1 MPTPEEVLTI
11 GLDLDITGALKDLA
25 AFQRKM
31 SAQMGAVTDT
41 VDKLSKA
48 NERMA
53 KKAAKGTREWEESV
67 EDLEESVDKLE
78 KVLANLERRAKKASG
93 EEKRRLE
100 QEIATLRR
108 VAEEKKKGEKK
119 EKGKRGVGEAEAAA
133 KGAVAGALAG
143 LAGREAKDIGRDIFG
158 GMRGGMQSLFQ
169 KDLKGSIAGGGK
181 LLSGIMEGTFKVGGG
196 LFKRGGKVFGDQA
209 GSFLMR
215 KSQQQMAKGGMK
227 GKMAGGGLAG
237 VGAALKGLGG
247 MFKAVGPLL
256 NTLSKI
262 GPLVGMLSSALMG
275 VVQLLID
282 LDSRAK
288 DFNRS
293 ILQTAGNAEFL
304 ANNFYD
310 SELAAGDMEDT
321 LKGVRDA
328 AYSLKNIDWGIT
340 ADEHKAVYNTLNQE
354 GVAFADVSK
363 WAKASKRS
371 VEDFSFELVKVS
383 VGISRNLGVPLQ
395 EINQMQAEMITE
407 LGSSLD
413 ETKLAFAQM
422 TRAAT
427 ESGIAGN
434 KFFAMIRGV
443 SQDLALYNTR
453 MGSAS
458 KLLKEVGK
466 AMNPRA
472 AQQFMQFAMQG
483 LKSMDQDARMR
494 LNLLTGGKGKGIVT
508 KDLERKGKL
517 LVRDIRES
525 FVQGSE
531 ALAASWSED
540 KIQEAL
546 SKGGIERAQLLRDV
560 GKMRGGGALVG
571 AAEEMKIDRSAVKKG
586 EYGVAAAMRNLS
598 AGGSLE
604 MMRAGIMKFSG
615 AKSLSEGIG
624 SIGQDKMAQML
635 GISEEQVRGMAKLEG
650 HLMRQ
655 RELLKAD
662 LESSDE
668 KVREDAKQRLE
679 AAGITEEQ
687 LKSNQVGMGALME
700 TLSDKDRKQAEE
712 DSETQLDV
720 SKRQADMQTS
730 MLQKFEILVNF
741 LMNQLYNVLLDIWEA
756 VESIMDPL
764 GSEKEKRKAKRA
776 ILETKDPEMIK
787 AMRDMGENLDA
798 YALRGKASDV
808 YGKALTEK
816 VQTDEGRAQVLK
828 VAQEQLTHED
838 IMAAGAM
845 GGVSKAKMD
854 KLRSKLYKKVT
865 ATEAG
870 MAPAVSVG
878 GPGTMAPAMAMA
890 GATKV
895 TVPIEGVDFGQ
906 AMRDAGFSPDEI
918 SHLLE
923 KGIWAAAPSRAV
935 SFATRVG
942 KPEAKKEAKVQAEEQ
957 AKVQQPSAQQQA
969 SAKTAAPPGQPAAAA
984 SGVGTL
990 GQDEMAR
997 RLGGGMR
1004 GSLAAAVEAAR
1015 AKIRPGGS
1023 GGTLEGKAEEVPAT
1037 AKGQGQLHEDMSRM
1051 EKRLSTK
1058 GIRYDKSFLTG
1069 DYGSEIEKRVLDA
1082 MRVALVEF
1090 AIYKDA
1096 DKEALVRSLGK
1107 ADPKT
1112 FGKDLLQAAQTT
1124 KNPADFAKSLTTGTM
1139 GEGTPTQTGGYVVG
1153 RNPDGTAR
1161 VLRPPAGES
1170 PAFVGPGESIMSR
1183 GAMAAMAGGGR
1194 GGLPPIQVS
1203 VNGVGGRE
1211 LARIIEAKVA
1221 DGVYEY
1227 KRREG
1232 FS

>member
-1 MPTPEEVLTI
+1 VPTPEEVLTI

-275 VVQLLID
+275 VVQLFLD

-310 SELAAGDMEDT
+310 AELAAGDMEDT

-328 AYSLKNIDWGIT
+328 AYSLKNIDWGMT
-340 ADEHKAVYNTLNQE
+340 ADDHKAVYNTLNQE
-354 GVAFADVSK
+354 GVAFADIRK
-363 WAKASKRS
+363 WAEASKKS
-371 VEDFSFELVKVS
+371 VEDFSFELVKVN
-383 VGISRNLGVPLQ
+383 VAVSRNLGVPLQ

-458 KLLKEVGK
+458 KLLKEVAK

-472 AQQFMQFAMQG
+472 AQQFMQFAAQG

-508 KDLERKGKL
+508 KDLERKGRL
-517 LVRDIRES
+517 LVRDIRAS
-525 FVQGSE
+525 FVQGSK
-531 ALAASWSED
+531 ALADTWSED
-540 KIQEAL
+540 KIKTALEA
-546 SKGGIERAQLLRDV
+546 GGLERAKLLRDV
-560 GKMRGGGALVG
+560 GGMRGGGALVG
-571 AAEEMKIDRSAVKKG
+571 AAEEMKIDKSAVKKG
-586 EYGVAAAMRNLS
+586 QWGVAAAMRNVS
-598 AGGSLE
+598 AGGKLDLLRSALL
-604 MMRAGIMKFSG
+604 KFSG
-615 AKSLSEGIG
+615 AKTLAGGIG
-624 SIGQDKMAQML
+624 DIGVDKMAQLL
-635 GISEEQVRGMAKLEG
+635 GISEEELRAQAKFES
-650 HLMRQ
+650 HMIRQ
-655 RELLKAD
+655 NELLKAD
-662 LESSDE
+662 LDSSDE
-668 KVREDAKQRLE
+668 KVREDAKQRLK

-687 LKSNQVGMGALME
+687 LRSNQVSASALME
-700 TLSDKDRKQAEE
+700 TISDKERKQIKE
-712 DSETQLDV
+712 DAETQHDT

-787 AMRDMGENLDA
+787 AMRDMGDNLDA

-816 VQTDEGRAQVLK
+816 VQTDEGRSQVLK

-942 KPEAKKEAKVQAEEQ
+942 KPEAKEEAKVQAEEQ
-957 AKVQQPSAQQQA
+957 AKAQQPSAQQQA
-969 SAKTAAPPGQPAAAA
+969 SAKTAAPPGAPAAA
-984 SGVGTL
+984 VGEPAAATPQL
-990 GQDEMAR
+990 A
-997 RLGGGMR
+997 GGLKG
-1004 GSLAAAVEAAR
+1004 GLAAAVEAAR

-1170 PAFVGPGESIMSR
+1170 PAFVGPGESIMSK